1 MLSPLEI
8 KSFMYRRSL
17 DLTWPTRRVTR
28 PGNSRVLIM
37 AEHYTRFIVC
47 VPISNKEAG
56 VHHRQCFSLSPEG
69 NGLTERVAK
78 TIIKYYCFKKL
89 AVDRGLVYDWDEL
102 LRSLVVSYNAAKHE
116 SATGVAHF
124 TLLFAQVATVPPEL
138 RDTPNLDFE
147 EGDLDSR
154 VKDLLQRAQK
164 PRTGMEVATKP
175 AILKLMKMQTDG
187 VVVLEDNTRLRGK
200 SAVQNIVACHLQ
212 VKYQYDC
219 NAAFPSKHL
228 ACEICSTLQWG
239 LVLVTTVAHEVKRLA
254 MEVIKEHW
262 THLSVMNNDWDLH
275 LNKRPEAMDAL
286 QPSNYR
292 AWKKRYAACDAV
304 VTSPWFAVLDIAL
317 PLAVLALTVAVATEH
332 LTVAVVTEL
341 VTGDRAR

>member
-1 MLSPLEI
+1 
-8 KSFMYRRSL
+8 
-17 DLTWPTRRVTR
+17 
-28 PGNSRVLIM
+28 M

-56 VHHRQCFSLSPEG
+56 SRLTRLSPEG

-228 ACEICSTLQWG
+228 ACEICRCLGTDVVAASAEVAHAAFQLRHLSSGECLPCAGWSLPLLTVLLGPTSAGSSFASAPNFSLSLSTLQWG

-292 AWKKRYAACDAV
+292 AWKKSMRRFAADGA
-304 VTSPWFAVLDIAL
+304 TTEGAEQGRAL
-317 PLAVLALTVAVATEH
+317 V
-332 LTVAVVTEL
+332 
-341 VTGDRAR
+341 